1 MVVGPSPNEEI
12 QKIKRLKKTICLRKS
27 VLEKLSGMEQE
38 LVSLVQKRETL
49 FDELENAN
57 GDIIFL
63 RNNLCSSFQNFK
75 NIEKK
80 IEMKDDEEIVSG
92 GIEGE
97 VFIQK
102 IEIEKRNDYERDL
115 SDLIKKFEMITY
127 ELVNINRRILHL
139 EQIINNGFKNM
150 EPYEQYHIRPYKVN

>member
-1 MVVGPSPNEEI
+1 
-12 QKIKRLKKTICLRKS
+12 
-27 VLEKLSGMEQE
+27 
-38 LVSLVQKRETL
+38 
-49 FDELENAN
+49 
-57 GDIIFL
+57 
-63 RNNLCSSFQNFK
+63 
-75 NIEKK
+75 
-80 IEMKDDEEIVSG
+80 MKDDEEIVSG

-139 EQIINNGFKNM
+139 EQIINNGLKNM